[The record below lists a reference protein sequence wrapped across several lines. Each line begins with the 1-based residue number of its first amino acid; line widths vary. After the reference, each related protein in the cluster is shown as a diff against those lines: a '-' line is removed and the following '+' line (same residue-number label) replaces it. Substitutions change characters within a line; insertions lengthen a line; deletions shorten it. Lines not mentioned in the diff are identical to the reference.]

1 MCSSSGGGAAHRPE
15 GQRTTACR
23 FYDSIGATVNEDLA
37 SPGHKHEY
45 REFLL

>member
-1 MCSSSGGGAAHRPE
+1 MLLTVQKAN
-15 GQRTTACR
+15 TTACR